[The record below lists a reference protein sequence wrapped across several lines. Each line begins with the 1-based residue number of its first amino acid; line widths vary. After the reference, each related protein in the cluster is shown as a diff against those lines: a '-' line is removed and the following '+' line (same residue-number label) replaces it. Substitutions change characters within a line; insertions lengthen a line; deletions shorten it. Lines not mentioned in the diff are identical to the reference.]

1 MSQADKD
8 TRLHIF
14 LLASLVGVFIWSFI
28 GCFELLTWVLDA
40 LPVVIGVAVLV
51 SVYRKFR
58 FTSFAYILIWLYAI
72 FLLIG
77 AHYTYSRAPVFNWI
91 RDTFEL
97 SRNYYD
103 RLGHLLQGFVPAIIA
118 REVLLRKSPLQRGGW
133 LLTIV
138 LCFCLAVSALYELFE
153 WLVVAIAQD
162 DSVTFLATQGDV
174 WDAQKDMALC
184 LVGAG
189 FSLLTLAKLH
199 DRALKKLEN
208 YKAADFTDLFY
219 RKGR

>member
-1 MSQADKD
+1 MSQAAKD
-8 TRLHIF
+8 ARLHIF
-14 LLASLVGVFIWSFI
+14 LLASLAAVFIWSFI
-28 GCFELLTWVLDA
+28 DCFDFLTWVLDA
-40 LPVVIGVAVLV
+40 LPVVIGITVLI
-51 SVYRKFR
+51 SVYRKFHLTR
-58 FTSFAYILIWLYAI
+58 FAYILIWLYAI

-77 AHYTYSRAPVFNWI
+77 AHYTYSRVPGFNWI

-138 LCFCLAVSALYELFE
+138 ICFCLAVSALYELFE
-153 WLVVAIAQD
+153 WLVVVIAQD
-162 DSVTFLATQGDV
+162 DSVIFLATQGDV

-189 FSLLTLAKLH
+189 FSLLTMAKSH
-199 DRALKKLEN
+199 DRALKKL
-208 YKAADFTDLFY
+208 DS
-219 RKGR
+219 

>member
-28 GCFELLTWVLDA
+28 GYFELLTWVLDA

-51 SVYRKFR
+51 RVYRKFR

-103 RLGHLLQGFVPAIIA
+103 RLGHFLQGFVPAIIT

-133 LLTIV
+133 LLSIV
-138 LCFCLAVSALYELFE
+138 LCVCLAVSALYELFE
-153 WLVVAIAQD
+153 WLVFVIAQD
-162 DSVTFLATQGDV
+162 DSVIFLATQGDV

-199 DRALKKLEN
+199 DKALEKLDN
-208 YKAADFTDLFY
+208 
-219 RKGR
+219 

>member
-1 MSQADKD
+1 MSQAAKD
-8 TRLHIF
+8 ARLHIF
-14 LLASLVGVFIWSFI
+14 LLASLVAVFIWSFI
-28 GCFELLTWVLDA
+28 DCFDFLTWVLDA
-40 LPVVIGVAVLV
+40 LPVVIGITVLI
-51 SVYRKFR
+51 SVYRKFHLTR
-58 FTSFAYILIWLYAI
+58 FAYILIWLYAI

-77 AHYTYSRAPVFNWI
+77 AHYTYSRVPGFNWI

-133 LLTIV
+133 LLTMVI
-138 LCFCLAVSALYELFE
+138 CFCLAVSALYELFE
-153 WLVVAIAQD
+153 WLVVVIAQD
-162 DSVTFLATQGDV
+162 DSVIFLATQGDV

-189 FSLLTLAKLH
+189 FSLLTMAKSH
-199 DRALKKLEN
+199 DRALKKL
-208 YKAADFTDLFY
+208 DS
-219 RKGR
+219 